1 MLDLQSAELFR
12 AALDSLQTAV
22 CIVDRERKISFWN
35 DGAEQITGYL
45 RQDVLGHF
53 CGEIL
58 LIKFQQNRA
67 ALCENSCPL
76 LAAMRDGKP
85 RESRVYLHHKSGY
98 AVPVSLRALPI
109 RDAHGHVVGAVESFV
124 ARPIV
129 SSRPRPESDLAVGHG
144 LDPVTQLPDF
154 PYTEAHLIERLKF
167 ASEHLIPF
175 GLLCIQLDQMEN
187 LRATH
192 GPNAAEAILNVVA
205 RTLRNGLDPVDFLG
219 RWADDQFLAL
229 VANCCEPDLLTMAGR
244 LRRLAQ
250 SSEIVWW
257 GDQLSVT
264 VSVGGTAW
272 AAAEDLVPL
281 LDRTGRAL
289 QQAVAKGGN
298 CAAVLSA
305 SETA

>member
-129 SSRPRPESDLAVGHG
+129 SSRPARSPIWPSATGWTRSRSSL
-144 LDPVTQLPDF
+144 TS
-154 PYTEAHLIERLKF
+154 LIQKHT
-167 ASEHLIPF
+167 S
-175 GLLCIQLDQMEN
+175 
-187 LRATH
+187 
-192 GPNAAEAILNVVA
+192 
-205 RTLRNGLDPVDFLG
+205 
-219 RWADDQFLAL
+219 
-229 VANCCEPDLLTMAGR
+229 
-244 LRRLAQ
+244 
-250 SSEIVWW
+250 
-257 GDQLSVT
+257 
-264 VSVGGTAW
+264 
-272 AAAEDLVPL
+272 
-281 LDRTGRAL
+281 
-289 QQAVAKGGN
+289 
-298 CAAVLSA
+298 
-305 SETA
+305 